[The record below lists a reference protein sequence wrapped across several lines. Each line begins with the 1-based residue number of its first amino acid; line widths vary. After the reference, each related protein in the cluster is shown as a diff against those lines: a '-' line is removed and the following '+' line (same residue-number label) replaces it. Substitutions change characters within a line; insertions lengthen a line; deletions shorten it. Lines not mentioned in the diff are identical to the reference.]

1 MSEVIERFDIS
12 NHFERSI
19 LLRKRARIKRDYE
32 AYIEQFYIDLEYQI
46 SELELQCNQLH
57 DKGEDLI
64 TTFIVGGLRSSGYP
78 VTHDGNS
85 NGHVDINLNDPPFT
99 WFGECKLQKGNENT
113 LGGFQQLTSRYSRG
127 NDNGYRGGII
137 IYHQN
142 TQKKALTSISEWR
155 EFLSGDPEKIGIQCE
170 DIPHRKLYF
179 DTSHQHED
187 SGYPYQIRHFW
198 IKLTYTPKQ

>member
-1 MSEVIERFDIS
+1 MSNDIEKFDIS
-12 NHFERSI
+12 NHFEKSI
-19 LLRKRARIKRDYE
+19 LLRKRARVKRDYE
-32 AYIEQFYIDLEYQI
+32 AYINQFYIDFEYQI

-64 TTFIVGGLRSSGYP
+64 TAFIVTGLRSSGYP

-113 LGGFQQLTSRYSRG
+113 LGGFQQLTTRYSRG
-127 NDNGYRGGII
+127 NDFGYHGGVI

-142 TQKKALTSISEWR
+142 TTKKALTSLTEWKS
-155 EFLSGDPEKIGIQCE
+155 FLTADPEQIGIQCN

-179 DTSHQHED
+179 DSSHEHED
-187 SGYPYQIRHFW
+187 SGYPYLIRHFW